1 MNSNSLFVNFICS
14 SALPSTTFEMSTK
27 YKTKINA
34 VMKKK
39 IFTIA
44 IGSLAFIAA
53 TFVVS
58 VGVNAQII
66 NTIAGTGAPSFGGDG
81 AAAALAQLSDP
92 SAVKVDA
99 AGNIYI
105 ADRGNDCIRKINTS
119 GIIST
124 IAGTA
129 GTSGFAGDGAA
140 ATAALLNTPGSIAI
154 DGSGNIYISDYGNH
168 AIRKV
173 DAAGII
179 TTVAGGGG
187 SASSGSSGDGGPAT
201 AALLNRPQGMN
212 LDAAG
217 NIYFADEQNNA
228 VRKINVSTGIISRV
242 AGTGSASFTGDGG
255 AATAATLKYPKD
267 VVVDADGNV
276 FIADHSNHRI
286 RKVNSAGIISTIT
299 GGTTFGYSG
308 DGLDATGALIKYPYA
323 LTIDNQGNLLFNDQG
338 NNRIRKIFTSGII
351 TSVAGNGSYGFSG
364 DGGSCYSA
372 DLSTV
377 GITCDAAGNIYL
389 AEYGYHRIR
398 KITPAAAS
406 ISGTSTICKGNITT
420 LSGSV
425 AGGSWIS
432 YNASIANVDASG
444 NVTGH
449 NTGISTIGY
458 LTTIDGIAY
467 INVTVN
473 AEPAAIAGTPTVC
486 IAATTSLSHT
496 AGGGTWTSSNASIAS
511 VDATGN
517 CTGVAVG
524 SALITYTLTTGCYS
538 MFGMGVISCTTDVKE
553 IADNIT
559 DIKLFPNPSTGTFS
573 ISLPDHEGNSA
584 VTVTDILGKTILTRD
599 AGNHKTIDCT
609 IPNTIPGNYFVKI
622 TTGKNIYRS
631 SLVITQ

>member
-1 MNSNSLFVNFICS
+1 
-14 SALPSTTFEMSTK
+14 
-27 YKTKINA
+27 
-34 VMKKK
+34 MKKK

-53 TFVVS
+53 TLVVS

-81 AAAALAQLSDP
+81 AAATLAQLSDP
-92 SAVKVDA
+92 SSVKVDA

-105 ADRGNDCIRKINTS
+105 ADRGNHCIRKINTT
-119 GIIST
+119 GTIST
-124 IAGTA
+124 IAGTG
-129 GTSGFAGDGAA
+129 GTSGFSGDGAA
-140 ATAALLNTPGSIAI
+140 ATAALLNTPGSMAI
-154 DGSGNIYISDYGNH
+154 DATGNIYISDYGNNK
-168 AIRKV
+168 IRKV

-179 TTVAGGGG
+179 TTIAGGVG
-187 SASSGSSGDGGPAT
+187 SGSSGDGGPAT
-201 AALLNRPQGMN
+201 AALLNRPQGIN

-217 NIYFADEQNNA
+217 NIYFADELNNSI
-228 VRKINVSTGIISRV
+228 RKITVTTGIISKV
-242 AGTGSASFTGDGG
+242 AGAGSSSFSGDGG
-255 AATAATLKYPKD
+255 AATAATLQYPKD

-276 FIADHSNHRI
+276 LIADHSNHRI
-286 RKVNSAGIISTIT
+286 RKVNTAGIISTIA

-308 DGLDATGALIKYPYA
+308 DGFDATGALIKYPYA
-323 LTIDNQGNLLFNDQG
+323 LTIDNKGNLLFNDQG
-338 NNRIRKIFTSGII
+338 NNRVRKIFTSGII

-364 DGGSCYSA
+364 DGASCYGA

-377 GITCDAAGNIYL
+377 GITSDATGNIYL

-406 ISGTSTICKGNITT
+406 ISGASTICKGNTT
-420 LSGSV
+420 SLSSSV
-425 AGGSWIS
+425 SGGSWNS

-458 LTTIDGIAY
+458 FTTTDGIAY

-486 IAATTSLSHT
+486 IAATTSLTHT
-496 AGGGTWTSSNASIAS
+496 ASGGTWSSSNASIAT

-517 CTGVAVG
+517 CSGLAVG
-524 SALITYTLTTGCYS
+524 SALITYTLPTGCYS
-538 MFGMGVISCTTDVKE
+538 MFGMGVIACPTEVKTARDNNCTINVY
-553 IADNIT
+553 
-559 DIKLFPNPSTGTFS
+559 PNPSAGTFS
-573 ISLPDHEGNSA
+573 ISLPDREGNSV
-584 VTVTDILGKTILTRD
+584 VTVSDILGKTILTRD
-599 AGNHKTIDCT
+599 AGNNKTIDCT
-609 IPNTIPGNYFVKI
+609 IPNAIPGNYFVKV

-631 SLVITQ
+631 SLVISQ

>member
-1 MNSNSLFVNFICS
+1 
-14 SALPSTTFEMSTK
+14 
-27 YKTKINA
+27 
-34 VMKKK
+34 MKKK

-81 AAAALAQLSDP
+81 AAATLAQLSDP

-286 RKVNSAGIISTIT
+286 RKVNSAGIISTIA
-299 GGTTFGYSG
+299 GGATFGS
-308 DGLDATGALIKYPYA
+308 TGNGGMANAALLKSPYA
-323 LTIDNQGNLLFNDQG
+323 LTIDNEGNLLINDQG
-338 NNRIRKIFTSGII
+338 NNCIRAIYTSGII
-351 TSVAGNGSYGFSG
+351 NSIAGSGAYGFSG
-364 DGGSCYSA
+364 DGGPSYSA
-372 DLSTV
+372 DISTV
-377 GITCDAAGNIYL
+377 GITSDAAGNIYL

-398 KITPAAAS
+398 KITPAVVTV
-406 ISGTSTICKGNITT
+406 SGTTAICVENITT
-420 LSGSV
+420 LTPSM
-425 AGGSWIS
+425 AGGTWGSFTP
-432 YNASIANVDASG
+432 SIASVDVSG

-449 NTGISTIGY
+449 SAGVASIFYFSPA
-458 LTTIDGIAY
+458 DGSVTK
-467 INVTVN
+467 NVTVN
-473 AEPAAIAGTPTVC
+473 AAPAAIAGTPTVC
-486 IAATTSLSHT
+486 IAATTPLSHS
-496 AGGGTWTSSNASIAS
+496 AGGGTWTSSNPSIATI
-511 VDATGN
+511 DASGN
-517 CTGVAVG
+517 CSGVATG
-524 SALITYTLTTGCYS
+524 SALITYTLTTGCYTL
-538 MFGMGVISCTTDVKE
+538 FGMGVISCPTDVKE

-559 DIKLFPNPSTGTFS
+559 DITLFPNPSTGTFS
-573 ISLPDHEGNSA
+573 ISLPDREGSSV
-584 VTVTDILGKTILTRD
+584 VTVSDILGKTILTRD
-599 AGNHKTIDCT
+599 AGNNKTIDCT
-609 IPNTIPGNYFVKI
+609 IPNAIPGNYFVKI

-631 SLVITQ
+631 SLVISQ